1 MQCTLQPT
9 YYKARAA
16 RGSRRL
22 TPQPL
27 ILPGRILLHGGRREI
42 ICSELREISVRL
54 CDREFRTPPGHIS
67 HIPTSTQEWTRGLA
81 IDKLRPAR
89 RGTVSGGTTRLGSAL
104 AWRFVPCFGPAE
116 ARGRIHPTG
125 HRVQIPRTAVTS
137 SCSAPA
143 DVTNTSPAC
152 LDLNRQRTMQRH
164 YTLVLLGALTPL
176 TAVAAGSLPR
186 GVGPECQ
193 SIPSRQ
199 ILLSFHTRLT
209 CFVP

>member
-1 MQCTLQPT
+1 MVGEERSSVPSFVKSPCVSVTENSEHHLGTFPIFQLQLKNGPEALRLT
-9 YYKARAA
+9 NFDRPVGVPSQAA
-16 RGSRRL
+16 RQGWAPHWLGASSPAL
-22 TPQPL
+22 A
-27 ILPGRILLHGGRREI
+27 
-42 ICSELREISVRL
+42 
-54 CDREFRTPPGHIS
+54 PPKLAVE
-67 HIPTSTQEWTRGLA
+67 STQ
-81 IDKLRPAR
+81 PV
-89 RGTVSGGTTRLGSAL
+89 TVFRFLEQPFHLHAL
-104 AWRFVPCFGPAE
+104 L
-116 ARGRIHPTG
+116 
-125 HRVQIPRTAVTS
+125 
-137 SCSAPA
+137 
-143 DVTNTSPAC
+143 VTNTSPAC